1 MKDIDSQKVAKLSQA
16 SSLMTLRRRTSNTK
30 NEIGTILM
38 KWENA
43 ESDLQSEKARGFYS
57 ARAVRKV
64 SVGK

>member
-1 MKDIDSQKVAKLSQA
+1 MHSN
-16 SSLMTLRRRTSNTK
+16 TPERRRTSNTK

-38 KWENA
+38 EWENA